1 MEKCKF
7 CGDSSCHTVTIV
19 IDKEPFDKKVTL
31 DVCPSCS
38 IFIDM
43 FGIVTDKL
51 VVKYFPADKKPVT
64 DDDDVQPGAYDYD
77 DEW

>member
-38 IFIDM
+38 IFIDT
-43 FGIVTDKL
+43 FGIVTQKMIEENIILDDKSL
-51 VVKYFPADKKPVT
+51 V
-64 DDDDVQPGAYDYD
+64 
-77 DEW
+77 